1 MLPLHGKLGRVEGE
15 DVHHANQ
22 APQRSH
28 VEDCYADSQEACRK
42 SNFYSQNKC
51 HKVCRRCKNHL

>member
-42 SNFYSQNKC
+42 FNFYSQNKC
-51 HKVCRRCKNHL
+51 YIKVWR